1 MVNLLAEVVE
11 ALVELVELGF
21 LPLNVRAV
29 LLELAGQGV
38 GAGLGPQQVLL
49 RLIEQEPFGLELRA
63 HGLWKKG
70 REILQGCTRA
80 RLLSLVPIYC
90 AGVAEDWLSSGEK
103 QAGAKLKVGTVN
115 VGSQLGQSSLYHQFT
130 FGAWAATATALGK
143 QFCV

>member
-38 GAGLGPQQVLL
+38 GAGLCPQQVLL
-49 RLIEQEPFGLELRA
+49 CLIEQEPFGLELRA
-63 HGLWKKG
+63 HGLWKKE
-70 REILQGCTRA
+70 REVLQGCTRA

-90 AGVAEDWLSSGEK
+90 AGVTEDRLEK
-103 QAGAKLKVGTVN
+103 SKLELN
-115 VGSQLGQSSLYHQFT
+115 
-130 FGAWAATATALGK
+130 
-143 QFCV
+143 